1 MKLFFLPRSVRGR
14 LLLVAIIVE
23 ALMLTLLVAN
33 SLRLLADNMGEQA
46 RRHAEQIA
54 PVLIAAI
61 VAPMA
66 QHDYAT
72 VQAVLDESTAVSGI
86 NYLAVT
92 DKNGRRLAS
101 SGWERKTELPVAD
114 QSFELFDAKDGMPR
128 YDIRVPVAAYGQNLG
143 TLHVGLDLSQ
153 ILDAHSQLFKQG
165 VGIALLE
172 IILSAGLIGLLGYLM
187 TRHLSTLTAASEAV
201 AAGNLTPPPV
211 PEGDDDIGHLGRAFN
226 AMSRAIAERIGE
238 LTAARDKEAQLAK
251 AAEAGAQ
258 AKTSFLATMSHEIR
272 TPMNGILG
280 MTDLALATKLT
291 PEQREYLT
299 WVKISGES
307 LLRVLND
314 VLDFSKIDAGQL
326 SFERIPLSLPE
337 LLDSVLGIYSQQ
349 ASEKHL
355 TLSWHAAPDVPRE
368 VIGDPV
374 RLRQIL
380 TNLVSNALKFTEQG
394 GVHIEL
400 TAAAGQDDDRVR
412 LDFVVS
418 DTGIGIPADKQE
430 MIFTPFSQAESSTTR
445 KYGGTGLGLSIVMR
459 LIEMMGGSISLE
471 SQPGQGSRFKFS
483 IDYSRSTPQAAVA
496 AALGDMAPAT
506 AAGLQGLRVLLVE
519 DTPVNQKLAS
529 MLLRKQGCS
538 VTLAEDGQQAVAAI
552 ARETFDVVL
561 MDLQMPNMDGIEA
574 TQCVRAREQAEG
586 LAHLPIIA
594 LTANVLASD
603 REHCMDA
610 GMDDF
615 ITKPFKADEMT
626 TILLKHA
633 QRKQTMPDTAQESG
647 VLVELI

>member
-1 MKLFFLPRSVRGR
+1 M
-14 LLLVAIIVE
+14 
-23 ALMLTLLVAN
+23 
-33 SLRLLADNMGEQA
+33 
-46 RRHAEQIA
+46 
-54 PVLIAAI
+54 LIAAI

-101 SGWERKTELPVAD
+101 SGWERKTELPPAD

-128 YDIRVPVAAYGQNLG
+128 YDIRVPVAAYGQTLG
-143 TLHVGLDLSQ
+143 VLHVGLDLSQ
-153 ILDAHSQLFKQG
+153 ILDAHGQLFKQG

-187 TRHLSTLTAASEAV
+187 TRHLSTLTEASEAV

-349 ASEKHL
+349 ASEKNL

-400 TAAAGQDDDRVR
+400 TAAAGQDDERVR

-459 LIEMMGGSISLE
+459 LIEMMGGSISLD

-483 IDYSRSTPQAAVA
+483 IDYSRSTPEAAVA
-496 AALGDMAPAT
+496 AALGDIAPAT

-626 TILLKHA
+626 AILLKHA
-633 QRKQTMPDTAQESG
+633 QRRPAPPDSAIDSKAMA
-647 VLVELI
+647 ELA

>member
-33 SLRLLADNMGEQA
+33 SLRLLADNMGAQA
-46 RRHAEQIA
+46 RRHAEQIT

-483 IDYSRSTPQAAVA
+483 IDYTRSTPQAAVA

-586 LAHLPIIA
+586 LDHLPIIA